1 MAEIQNKP
9 VVTVENLRI
18 SARVQSGVRNI
29 VSGISFKIMAGECV
43 GLVGESGSGKSVTS
57 RSLLG
62 LNDGNLNVSA
72 DRLEILG
79 EDYRD
84 APEKQWRRLR
94 GLRVGYVLQDALGS
108 LDPLKRI
115 RAEVRETLDAH
126 GIGSRKMRDE
136 QVLRTLEKVGFPE
149 PAMRAQQRS
158 FELSGGLRQ
167 RALIASSIVAQ
178 PDLLIADEPT
188 TALDV
193 TVQAKILE
201 LLAELK
207 QSGMAMLLVSHD
219 LGVVSQLAE
228 QIVVMRRGEVVE
240 SGSTQDVLSHP
251 RHEYTK
257 MLLAAMPANATPG
270 TRLSKQKNEKG
281 GPVAIIRTASQ
292 RAETADINAAPDIV
306 LSVKNVSKHYVFP
319 DGKHKPVVK
328 DVTFGLKKGSVLGLV
343 GGSGSGKSTVA
354 RLCMGLS
361 RPDAGDVRLFGR
373 NWSNVPEKE
382 RTIHRPDIQLISQD
396 PLGAFDPRFDVWQ
409 LLNEAL
415 AVGGLREKVAQK
427 SRAIEL
433 LDAVGLASS
442 VLFSRP
448 ARLSGGQRQRIAI
461 ARALATQPRILV
473 CDEPVSAL
481 DVSVQAQVLDL
492 LNELQREL
500 GLSMLFISHD
510 LSVVRYFCKDMLV
523 MQNGEIVER
532 GVTEQ
537 LFSAPRHPYTQAL
550 IRSIP
555 RLPSQISFQS
565 KQNGKAEL
573 LAAAQ

>member
-1 MAEIQNKP
+1 MTDAQNKP
-9 VVTVENLRI
+9 IVAVENLRI

-29 VSGISFKIMAGECV
+29 VSGISFKILAGECV

-62 LNDGNLNVSA
+62 LNDSNLDVSA

-79 EDYRD
+79 EDYRG
-84 APEKQWRRLR
+84 ASEKQWRRLR

-115 RAEVRETLDAH
+115 HAEVRETLDTH
-126 GIGSRKMRDE
+126 GIGSRKMRGE
-136 QVLRTLEKVGFPE
+136 QVLSTLERVGFPE
-149 PAMRAQQRS
+149 PAMRARQRS

-167 RALIASSIVAQ
+167 RALIASSIVAA

-228 QIVVMRRGEVVE
+228 RIVVMRRGEVVE
-240 SGSTQDVLSHP
+240 SGSTRDVLSNP
-251 RHEYTK
+251 RHDYTK
-257 MLLAAMPANATPG
+257 MLLAAMPVNATPG
-270 TRLSKQKNEKG
+270 TRLSKQNNEKRE
-281 GPVAIIRTASQ
+281 PAIVRTASQ
-292 RAETADINAAPDIV
+292 RAERADINAIPDIV
-306 LSVKNVSKHYVFP
+306 LSVKNVSKNYVFP
-319 DGKHKPVVK
+319 DGNHKPVVK
-328 DVTFGLKKGSVLGLV
+328 DVTFSLKKGSVLGLV

-361 RPDAGDVRLFGR
+361 RPDAGEVRLFGR
-373 NWSNVPEKE
+373 NWSDVAEKE

-409 LLNEAL
+409 LLSEAL
-415 AVGGLREKVAQK
+415 AVGGLREKAAQK

-442 VLFSRP
+442 VFFSQP

-510 LSVVRYFCKDMLV
+510 LSVVRYFCHDMLV

-532 GVTEQ
+532 GETEQ
-537 LFSAPRHPYTQAL
+537 LFCTPRHPYTQAL
-550 IRSIP
+550 ISSIP

-565 KQNGKAEL
+565 KQDGKAEIF
-573 LAAAQ
+573 AAAQ

>member
-1 MAEIQNKP
+1 MAEVQNNP

-18 SARVQSGVRNI
+18 RAKLRSGSHDI
-29 VSGISFKIMAGECV
+29 VSGVSFTIRPGQCV

-62 LNDGNLNVSA
+62 LNDTNLDVQA

-79 EDYRD
+79 RDYRN
-84 APEKQWRRLR
+84 ASEKEWQRLR

-115 RAEVRETLDAH
+115 HAEVREALDTH
-126 GIGSRKMRDE
+126 GMGSRKSRDE
-136 QVLRTLEKVGFPE
+136 QVLSTLEKVGFPE
-149 PAMRAQQRS
+149 PAMRARQRS

-167 RALIASSIVAQ
+167 RALIASSIVAA

-240 SGSTQDVLSHP
+240 SGLTRDVLSNPQHD
-251 RHEYTK
+251 YTK
-257 MLLAAMPANATPG
+257 MLLAALPVNATPG
-270 TRLSKQKNEKG
+270 TRLSTPKGAKSVQNEG
-281 GPVAIIRTASQ
+281 ENTIPL
-292 RAETADINAAPDIV
+292 RARRADIEARSNVALLVD
-306 LSVKNVSKHYVFP
+306 NVSKHYVFP
-319 DGKHKPVVK
+319 DGSRKAVVK
-328 DVTFGLKKGSVLGLV
+328 NISFELKKGEVLGLV
-343 GGSGSGKSTVA
+343 GGSGSGKSTTA
-354 RLCMGLS
+354 RLCMGLTQ
-361 RPDAGDVRLFGR
+361 PDAGKIDLFGHD
-373 NWSNVPEKE
+373 WSAMSEKQ
-382 RTIHRPDIQLISQD
+382 RTAFRADIQLISQD
-396 PLGAFDPRFDVWQ
+396 PLGAFDPRFDVFQ
-409 LLNEAL
+409 LLSEAL
-415 AVGGLREKVAQK
+415 AIGGLREKTAQK
-427 SRAIEL
+427 SRATEL
-433 LDAVGLASS
+433 LDAVGLASNL
-442 VLFSRP
+442 LFSQP

-461 ARALATQPRILV
+461 ARALATQPRLLV

-492 LNELQREL
+492 LGDLQREL

-523 MQNGEIVER
+523 MQNGEIVES
-532 GVTEQ
+532 GETER
-537 LFSAPRHPYTQAL
+537 LFRAPQHPYTQTL
-550 IRSIP
+550 IASIP
-555 RLPSQISFQS
+555 HLPSHISS
-565 KQNGKAEL
+565 QNTQDGRTETVSAAE
-573 LAAAQ
+573 